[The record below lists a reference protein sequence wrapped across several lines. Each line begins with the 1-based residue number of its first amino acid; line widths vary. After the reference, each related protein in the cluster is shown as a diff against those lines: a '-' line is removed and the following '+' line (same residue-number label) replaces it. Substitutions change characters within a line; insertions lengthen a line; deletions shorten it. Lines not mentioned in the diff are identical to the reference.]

1 MPAQDT
7 GDALDELSALVNA
20 MLDRIDAVLAGMR
33 GALDNVA
40 HDLRTPMTRLRGI
53 AETALA
59 VRTIPRCCARRW
71 PTASRS
77 PTASSRC

>member
-1 MPAQDT
+1 MVGLAGGAVLTCLRSSRSGDLPIQSARYADGRTDMRVPAQDT

-40 HDLRTPMTRLRGI
+40 HDLRTR
-53 AETALA
+53 
-59 VRTIPRCCARRW
+59 
-71 PTASRS
+71 
-77 PTASSRC
+77 